1 MIFGLVVATS
11 LPLISDPGQP
21 RVRALAES
29 MARRAIEAL
38 PTTASSGGR
47 PPPDRSET

>member
-11 LPLISDPGQP
+11 LPLISDPSQP

-29 MARRAIEAL
+29 MARRAIDAL
-38 PTTASSGGR
+38 ADHGQLWGPATTR
-47 PPPDRSET
+47 QEQT